1 MRNQALAIFV
11 FLTMLSSVGFAVETP
26 RVISRSDK
34 VDKPIDQVFGT
45 LKQYFNDSS
54 LSGFRLTNADQKSW
68 TLVATRTD
76 IDGANWNKWAF
87 CKTSPEQMIY
97 RFEGGTVAVTVQLQ
111 NAGKDATFTTVS
123 ADFHGDYGLGSQEAT
138 LDCVSKGALETDLI
152 AVAGGSPK
160 AAAP

>member
-11 FLTMLSSVGFAVETP
+11 LLTMLSSSALAIDTP

-45 LKQYFNDSS
+45 LKQYFADSS

-68 TLVATRTD
+68 KLVATRTD

-97 RFEGGTVAVTVQLQ
+97 RFEGGTVSVTVELQ
-111 NAGKDATFTTVS
+111 KAGNNATFTTVS
-123 ADFHGDYGLGSQEAT
+123 ADFHGDYSLGSQET
-138 LDCVSKGALETDLI
+138 TIDCVSKGTLETDLI
-152 AVAGGSPK
+152 AVAGNSSKGTP
-160 AAAP
+160 